1 MMQSPGVLC
10 SPESDGGGWAGLS
23 SPQLGWRTYRGERS
37 AEGITR
43 VWIETKLNPDD
54 PPERS
59 ELDLHLNVRAHSATG
74 FAWGYGGSGPAQ
86 LSLALLMDALGD
98 RDMAMRHYQQ
108 FKRTHV
114 AQWGEQWSITAEAIQ
129 FFVLSQVTREEAPA
143 ALRFPPGTIVSTPGV
158 LTRVP
163 PEELLAALGRHLTG
177 DWGELD
183 EHDWR
188 ANDSALLDGTR
199 LLSAYVASNGERFW
213 IITEADR
220 SSTSSLLPD
229 EY

>member
-1 MMQSPGVLC
+1 MMQSPGVLR
-10 SPESDGGGWAGLS
+10 SPDSDGGGWANLS
-23 SPQLGWRTYRGERS
+23 SPQLGWRAYRGERS
-37 AEGITR
+37 AEGIRR
-43 VWIETKLNPDD
+43 VWIETRLNPDD

-59 ELDLHLNVRAHSATG
+59 ALGLHLDVRAHSATG
-74 FAWGYGGSGPAQ
+74 FGWGYGGSGAAQ
-86 LSLALLMDALGD
+86 LALALFLDALGD
-98 RDMAMRHYQQ
+98 RDMAMRHYQH

-114 AQWGEQWSITAEAIQ
+114 SQWGEQWSNTAEAIQ

-143 ALRFPPGTIVSTPGV
+143 TPRFPPGAIVATPGV
-158 LTRVP
+158 LTRVT
-163 PEELLAALGRHLTG
+163 PEELLAALGRHLSG

-188 ANDSALLDGTR
+188 ANDSALQDGTR

-220 SSTSSLLPD
+220 SSTTSLLPE

>member
-37 AEGITR
+37 AEGISR

-59 ELDLHLNVRAHSATG
+59 ALNLHLDVRTHSATG
-74 FAWGYGGSGPAQ
+74 FGWGYGGSGPAQ

-98 RDMAMRHYQQ
+98 RDMAMHHYQQ

-143 ALRFPPGTIVSTPGV
+143 TLRFRPGTIVATPGV
-158 LTRVP
+158 LMRVP
-163 PEELLAALGRHLTG
+163 PEELLTALGRHLSG
-177 DWGELD
+177 DWGELE

-188 ANDSALLDGTR
+188 ANDSALQDGTR

-220 SSTSSLLPD
+220 GSTTSLLPD

>member
-37 AEGITR
+37 AEGISR
-43 VWIETKLNPDD
+43 VWIETRLNPDD

-59 ELDLHLNVRAHSATG
+59 ELGLHLDVRAHSATG

-129 FFVLSQVTREEAPA
+129 FFVLSQVTRDEAPA
-143 ALRFPPGTIVSTPGV
+143 TMRFPPGTIVATPGV

-163 PEELLAALGRHLTG
+163 PEELLAALGRHLSG

-188 ANDSALLDGTR
+188 ANDSALPDGIR
-199 LLSAYVASNGERFW
+199 LLSAYVASNGARFW

-220 SSTSSLLPD
+220 SSTTSLLPD